1 MDMITQ
7 ELDQWLNS
15 LPARHPVA
23 WEQLP
28 DIGLYMDQVLTYV
41 DRQLGLFRQT
51 GQEHV
56 LTPAMINNY
65 IKDSL
70 LPRAELKKYAPTHL
84 AILTTIGALKQVL
97 SMQDLQTL
105 LSGLTG
111 PEAARD
117 FYDRFLN
124 GQNRVVSETVQS
136 VAKHLSA
143 VGMSDVNE
151 ANESAEAKYESGS
164 AEADQSAVERQL
176 RDLALDLA
184 IEARI
189 RILISEQIL
198 ATLTRSRE
206 EARKR
211 AASAD
216 ASTRAA
222 KSKGKKEK
230 PSGE

>member
-1 MDMITQ
+1 MDTITH
-7 ELDQWLNS
+7 ELDNWLSS

-41 DRQLGLFRQT
+41 DRQLGLYRQT

-70 LPRAELKKYAPTHL
+70 LPRAEMKKYAPTHL

-143 VGMSDVNE
+143 VGISGVNE
-151 ANESAEAKYESGS
+151 SSESAEVKSASES
-164 AEADQSAVERQL
+164 AETDQLAVERQL

-198 ATLTRSRE
+198 TSLTRSRE
-206 EARKR
+206 EARKK

-216 ASTRAA
+216 ASARAA

-230 PSGE
+230 PSEE

>member
-1 MDMITQ
+1 MEPITH
-7 ELDQWLNS
+7 ELDTWLKS
-15 LPARHPVA
+15 LPDRHPVS
-23 WEQLP
+23 WDQLP

-124 GQNRVVSETVQS
+124 EQKRVIGETVQS
-136 VAKHLSA
+136 VTQRL
-143 VGMSDVNE
+143 SDVDAIE
-151 ANESAEAKYESGS
+151 AHDTGNTGIATGAAE
-164 AEADQSAVERQL
+164 SAVERQL

-198 ATLTRSRE
+198 TSLAKNRE
-206 EARKR
+206 EARKK

-216 ASTRAA
+216 VSARAA

-230 PSGE
+230 PSEE